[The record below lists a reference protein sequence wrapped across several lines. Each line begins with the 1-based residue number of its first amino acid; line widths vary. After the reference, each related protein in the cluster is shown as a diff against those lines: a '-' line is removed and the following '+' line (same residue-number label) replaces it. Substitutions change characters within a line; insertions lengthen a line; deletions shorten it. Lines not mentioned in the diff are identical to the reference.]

1 MKTSRILLTLTAG
14 LVLAT
19 PIASF
24 AEGTA
29 APAAA
34 TADKAPAEAGKH
46 HKKHH
51 HKKKMEEKSEA
62 PAAAAK

>member
-1 MKTSRILLTLTAG
+1 VKTSRILLTLTAG

-34 TADKAPAEAGKH
+34 MAEQAPAATAKH
-46 HKKHH
+46 HRKHH
-51 HKKKMEEKSEA
+51 HRKSTAAKTDAPA
-62 PAAAAK
+62 PAAK

>member
-34 TADKAPAEAGKH
+34 TADKAPAPTGTH

-51 HKKKMEEKSEA
+51 HKKKVEAKTDAPA
-62 PAAAAK
+62 PAAK